1 MAYFGMPAV
10 MPASSI
16 LAPPVMAAKASP
28 SARSHAGVVNPHIGF
43 ASCILYSVSGRETFP
58 FRRAMNDW
66 ERLYQEVITC
76 RRCPRLV
83 EYRESV
89 GRLKRR
95 AYRDETYWA
104 RPIPGW
110 GDPEARLLIVGLA
123 PAAHGGN
130 RTGRIFTGDA
140 SGNFL
145 MAALHR
151 TGFANQPYSLHRDDS
166 LVLRD
171 VYITAVVRC
180 APPGNRPRPDEL
192 RKCRAFLIW
201 ELELL
206 RHVRVVLTLG
216 QIATQGFLAA
226 WSAWRSLPK
235 PLRVSFR
242 HGGRYTLDETHTL
255 LMSYHPSRQNT
266 QTGRLTMAMLVT
278 VLEQARDLLQVGC

>member
-1 MAYFGMPAV
+1 
-10 MPASSI
+10 
-16 LAPPVMAAKASP
+16 
-28 SARSHAGVVNPHIGF
+28 
-43 ASCILYSVSGRETFP
+43 
-58 FRRAMNDW
+58 MNDW
-66 ERLYQEVITC
+66 ERLYREVIDC

-104 RPIPGW
+104 RPVPGW
-110 GDPEARLLIVGLA
+110 GDPRARLLVVGLA

-151 TGFANQPYSLHRDDS
+151 TGFANQPYSLHRDDG

-192 RKCRAFLIW
+192 RNCRPFLIR

-206 RHVRVVLTLG
+206 TGVRVVLTLG
-216 QIATQGFLAA
+216 EVATQGFWAA
-226 WSAWRSLPK
+226 WSAWRSLPR
-235 PLRVSFR
+235 PLRIRFR
-242 HGGRYTLDETHTL
+242 HGGEWPLDEARVL

-266 QTGRLTMAMLVT
+266 QTGRLTMAMLVA
-278 VLEQARDLLQVGC
+278 VLERARELLGSGD